1 MMKSEIVKIPKKIY
15 ELLVKS
21 LKMSLRAKRSNPD
34 VGQKLPFSKDR
45 FVAPLLAMTC
55 LSTFYELLIYAIKT
69 ILRFTI
75 VYVLLFSCAKQGFP
89 PGGPVDRKPP
99 FILRTNPANGS
110 TNVPR
115 DIQVEIYFSETV
127 ERRSCE
133 ESLFITPFPG
143 DNVKYKWHGK
153 KLRIEFAD
161 SLLKNRTYV
170 VTVGAGTR
178 DMHNNAMKESFSLAF
193 STGAELDMGKI
204 EGTVFGDGK
213 VGGTQVWAYD
223 LVEMPQPNPSQLP
236 PIYVTQA
243 GEDGRFNLSHLAN
256 GTYRLFAVLDRDANN
271 LYDVEY
277 DLLGVTSKDVS
288 LSEASPIVSK
298 VNFVIALR
306 DTTRPKLEEAAAPD
320 NRHVLLRF
328 SEPMSPQALNQVN
341 SFSIQSQNDS
351 LRIIASFPDERNSG
365 YVHLTTETQT
375 AETQYRVAVKKAFD
389 LSGLALNPDS
399 SSAVFPG
406 SAIPD
411 STKPQFLF
419 MIPKDSA
426 QFVPLASDIEIVFS
440 ESMDTLS
447 VERHLVVADTLGD
460 TVSGNMKWQTEAH
473 LNFQPQKE
481 LKGETLYFI
490 TLPVDSIF
498 DLSGNALKDT
508 LFAKRFIT
516 VNPDTLSE
524 ISGSISDADSTAQG
538 AFHIKA
544 KSDKGQEYQ
553 VWVEKEGAYHF
564 FNILPG
570 IYTLEFFRDTDS
582 NHKYSLGEAFPFIPA
597 ERFYHYPDSISVRS
611 RWPNEGNDI
620 VLPK

>member
-1 MMKSEIVKIPKKIY
+1 M
-15 ELLVKS
+15 
-21 LKMSLRAKRSNPD
+21 
-34 VGQKLPFSKDR
+34 
-45 FVAPLLAMTC
+45 
-55 LSTFYELLIYAIKT
+55 KT
-69 ILRFTI
+69 ILQFTVVFI
-75 VYVLLFSCAKQGFP
+75 LLFSCAKQGFP

-99 FILRTNPANGS
+99 SIIRTNPANNS
-110 TNVPR
+110 TNVPQDTR
-115 DIQVEIYFSETV
+115 VEIYFSEAV

-133 ESLFITPFPG
+133 RSLFITPFAG
-143 DNVKYKWHGK
+143 ENVKYKWRGK
-153 KLRIEFAD
+153 RLRIEFAD

-170 VTVGAGTR
+170 ITIGAGTK
-178 DMHNNAMKESFSLAF
+178 DMRNNAMKESFSLAF

-204 EGTVFGDGK
+204 KGMVFGDGQ

-223 LVEMPQPNPSQLP
+223 LAEMPQPDPSQLP

-243 GEDGRFNLSHLAN
+243 GEDGRFSLSHLAN
-256 GTYRLFAVLDRDANN
+256 STYRLFAVLDRDGNN

-277 DLLGVTSKDVS
+277 DFLGVTSKDVS
-288 LSEASPIVSK
+288 LSEASPIVSE

-306 DTTRPKLEEAAAPD
+306 DTTRPELEDAAASD

-341 SFSIQSQNDS
+341 NFSIQSQKDS
-351 LRIIASFPDERNSG
+351 LRIIASFPDERNFA

-375 AETQYRVAVKKAFD
+375 AENQYRVAVKEAFD
-389 LSGLALNPDS
+389 LSGLGLNPDS
-399 SSAVFPG
+399 SSAVFQG
-406 SAIPD
+406 SAVPD

-426 QFVPLASDIEIVFS
+426 QFVPLKSNIEIVFS
-440 ESMDTLS
+440 EAMNTLS

-460 TVSGNMKWQTEAH
+460 TISGNMKWQTEAH
-473 LNFQPQKE
+473 LNFQPQKG

-508 LFAKRFIT
+508 LFEKRFVT

-553 VWVEKEGAYHF
+553 VWVEKEKAYHF

-570 IYTLEFFRDTDS
+570 IYTLELFRDTDS
-582 NHKYSLGEAFPFIPA
+582 NRKYSLGEAFPFIPA
-597 ERFYHYPDSISVRS
+597 ERFYLYPDSISVRS